1 MIIHGYVIFFT
12 YYIGK
17 IVQNITLSE
26 PLLPNERNYLDKDE
40 FEALKRE
47 FKESI
52 SVVYGHPKDLV
63 EVEFEERRP
72 KVAIL
77 TFNIKRNSQKDSLLA
92 VMKDN
97 SSLIARLDEQ
107 FKNVEKL
114 STLSAIKLSEP
125 MYTENSGKIFM
136 HW

>member
-52 SVVYGHPKDLV
+52 SVVYDHPKDLV